1 MGIATKYG
9 KEAYLLK
16 KIMMMLILAV
26 LLYSVAIYQKESASA
41 NDLPYHDIDG
51 SYAREAIIRLHEN
64 SIMKGTSSSLFS
76 PTRSIT
82 RAEFMTTLVRIFK
95 LESVASSVPAY
106 RDVAKSAWYYGT
118 VQAATEIGLTEGV
131 GNGLFKPATPLTRQE
146 AAAWIVRALK
156 QTDTSTTA
164 PTGFKDDA
172 FIAAWAR
179 PYINTVSQLGL
190 MEGNN
195 GQFYPNQSITRQETA
210 VILDRIL
217 QNDRWG
223 GAIEKAAN
231 SRETIQLGWQYGQ
244 STKAY
249 QQSVVNSNVNV
260 LAPRWFFLE
269 STGRFS
275 DHGVSSLATWAKT
288 NNKEIWAL
296 VGNRFDQ
303 ETTHKLLSSSTLS
316 AAAIQDLKSFVQKY
330 ELDGI
335 NLDFENVQASDRKLF
350 TSFVASLANEL
361 HTVSA
366 ILSVDLP
373 PDLESDWSA
382 AYDYELLGKSSDY
395 IVIMAYDE
403 HWSGYTAGPVAS
415 FPWVQKHIDKLL
427 SHIPADKLILG
438 MPLYNRDWTISSQ
451 GTTLTSEDVLLPEQY
466 KRMNFY
472 GAAAKWN
479 TTLGQYT
486 MDYWTAGALHRIW
499 LEDSRSLAQKY
510 KMAASR
516 NIAGYAYWHIG
527 GESPEIWTSLQN
539 TEKYGQYTFK

>member
-1 MGIATKYG
+1 M
-9 KEAYLLK
+9 K
-16 KIMMMLILAV
+16 KIITMLTLAV
-26 LLYSVAIYQKESASA
+26 LLYSVAIYQKESVSA
-41 NDLPYHDIDG
+41 NDLPYQDIDG
-51 SYAREAIIRLHEN
+51 SYAREAIVRLNEN

-131 GNGLFKPATPLTRQE
+131 GNSLFKPVTPLTRQE

-156 QTDTSTTA
+156 QNDTSNTA

-172 FIAAWAR
+172 SIADWAR

-190 MEGNN
+190 MEGNDGKFN
-195 GQFYPNQSITRQETA
+195 PNQSITRQETA

-223 GAIEKAAN
+223 GAIAKTTN

-244 STKAY
+244 STEAY
-249 QQSVVNSNVNV
+249 QQSIVNSNVNV

-275 DHGVSSLATWAKT
+275 DHSVPSLATWAKT
-288 NNKEIWAL
+288 NNKQIWAL

-303 ETTHKLLSSSTLS
+303 EATHKLLSSSQLS
-316 AAAIQDLKSFVQKY
+316 AAAIQDLKSFIQKY
-330 ELDGI
+330 ELNGI
-335 NLDFENVQASDRKLF
+335 NLDFENVQASDRNLF
-350 TSFVASLANEL
+350 TSFVASLADEL
-361 HTVSA
+361 HTISA
-366 ILSVDLP
+366 SLSVDLP

-382 AYDYELLGKSSDY
+382 AYNYEQLGKSADY

-415 FPWVQKHIDKLL
+415 LPWAQKHLDKLL
-427 SHIPADKLILG
+427 PRISADKLILG

-466 KRMNFY
+466 KRMNLY

-486 MDYWTAGALHRIW
+486 MDYWTSGALHRIW

-510 KMAASR
+510 KMAANR

-527 GESPEIWTSLQN
+527 GESPDIWTSLQN
-539 TEKYGQYTFK
+539 TEKYGEYTFK